1 MSYSGG
7 TKMLDSASVL
17 AQRALELD
25 PTQAN
30 AVATVAFRGLDRPAE
45 ALAILRRAVRENPSN
60 IELLGYEQ
68 RALQY
73 VGDSAAAW
81 EAVKRVVPLAP
92 ASKWVL
98 GTSFN
103 TALALRRYSDAA
115 DFVAR
120 ERALD
125 PAALGPIFNAATL
138 AEKLGDR
145 AGVARAVRELR
156 ARGGRLGASDG
167 DLMRNGD
174 AALQH
179 ELATGSL
186 SSFAPGSALDSVN
199 FYAEKAELFA
209 ARGDYARART
219 LADSAWRLEKR
230 LADDPNQSAYVRRT
244 QYEVLAWLAALLGD
258 RTVALAMLRQAGE
271 SPTIAK
277 YPKGVEAVQ
286 LSCTRAAVYGF
297 LGDAATMLPFAERC
311 FTSVNGYPIA
321 YLNDPE
327 FAWRKND
334 PRMRAL
340 ANRQATG
347 NRP

>member
-1 MSYSGG
+1 LG
-7 TKMLDSASVL
+7 
-17 AQRALELD
+17 
-25 PTQAN
+25 
-30 AVATVAFRGLDRPAE
+30 RPAE

-98 GTSFN
+98 GSSFN
-103 TALALRRYSDAA
+103 TALALRRYRDAA
-115 DFVAR
+115 DLVAR

-125 PAALGPIFNAATL
+125 PAALGPIFDAATL

-167 DLMRNGD
+167 ELMRNGD
-174 AALQH
+174 AALQR

-186 SSFAPGSALDSVN
+186 ASFAPGSALDSVN

-219 LADSAWRLEKR
+219 LADSAWRIEKGM
-230 LADDPNQSAYVRRT
+230 ADDPNQSIYVRRT

-258 RTVALAMLRQAGE
+258 RQTALAMLRQAGE
-271 SPTIAK
+271 SPTIPK
-277 YPKGVEAVQ
+277 YPRGVEAVQ
-286 LSCTRAAVYGF
+286 LSCTKAAVYGF
-297 LGDAATMLPFAERC
+297 LGDAETMMPFAQRC
-311 FTSVNGYPIA
+311 FTSANGYPVA

-327 FAWRKND
+327 FAWGKKD
-334 PRMRAL
+334 PRLAAL
-340 ANRQATG
+340 ISSR
-347 NRP
+347 